1 MRLPCGCCE
10 GAEKLTPMTTANRPG
25 LPALSYRVGTHATFL
40 ETMLAR
46 LSSGD
51 YPALAGLKTREPSD
65 PSIALLDSWAVA
77 ADVLTFYQERIANEG
92 YLRTATERRSILELA
107 RLVGYTLRPG
117 VASTVYLAYTLDEDR
132 SVTPPKPTAVTIPA
146 GARAQSVPGPG
157 ELPQSFET
165 ADDLKARSEWNNLQ
179 PRMTRPQK
187 ITHTDALNRDILY
200 FDGIATNLKAN
211 DRLLLVFGPERL
223 QQVLRRIKEVLPEPE
238 AQRTEVSLQAV
249 PYLVAALVPL
259 LFKFAKALRAFSDDH
274 KLGSS
279 DSGLVALYQNAV
291 ELIIE
296 NIQLGNSPP
305 LTPEYFTHQ
314 RLYSLLRGDQE
325 TIDELTAFLPLDH
338 DDLLLRL
345 EGAAAPVSVGLPKT
359 NVTPVIVPLLAG
371 LVGLLKEDR
380 YASALLELLTHLAE
394 QLKPANSQDRLALGK
409 RLLPL
414 ETHLKNIKKNDI
426 SGWID
431 NQWNELMTMF
441 NREIGEGA
449 QESIKALITQFVNLL
464 SAPSL
469 RKALN
474 DLFDYLINPVAQGD
488 GKPVKLNKVGQV
500 VKNLKDRLRGITIAE
515 VAPTESPVQTTDLE
529 SLIAPLKLPPF
540 QQFANSQH
548 LPRNIAQ
555 TFHGGQD
562 AIPQLLV
569 NFVPELRHTLYQ
581 AWAKAEVETSEPELQ
596 AVYAMRLTV
605 SLFGYNAPRTP
616 IFDPKTG
623 KVTQMQE
630 WTPAPDEGPSV
641 LFLDNEYTGVVAD
654 GYVMVQKPKG
664 QMMARQVIAANSINR
679 SEYNLNGKSTLIR
692 LSEPWRLPLR
702 GSEGST
708 SFALIR
714 ASVAY
719 VQSDQLKL
727 AEEPITDDVCK
738 TDSIQMAS
746 LIDGL
751 QTGRWL
757 IVSGERTDIPGTSGV
772 NANELVMLAGVEQK
786 FDPTLPGDKTHTF
799 LRLAKPLAYCYKRDT
814 VTIYGNVVKAT
825 HGETRNE
832 VLGGG
837 DAAKALQQFT
847 LRQPPLTNVSAANPS
862 GIDSTLKVR
871 INDVLWHETDSLA
884 SLLPTDRKFIT
895 RTDDD
900 GKTTVIFGNG
910 DYGARLPT
918 GQENVKAVYRNGI
931 GKPGNVKADQ
941 ITLLA
946 TRPLGV
952 KAVTNPLRASG
963 GADKESRDQARG
975 NTPLAVIALD
985 RLVSTQDYADFA
997 RMFAGVG
1004 KASAARLS
1012 DGRRR
1017 LVHVTIAGA
1026 DDIPIEKSSDLYR
1039 NLTKA
1044 LHDFGDPYLPIQ
1056 VDVRELLALIVS
1068 ANVRVLPDYLW
1079 ESVEPKIRA
1088 ALLDEFGFQRR
1099 ELGQPVFLSEVVSA
1113 IQRVVGVA
1121 YVDVDVFNSI
1131 SEAELSNS
1139 QLLSDKLAALAA
1151 TKPDPYVTVRPAE
1164 TAALAE
1170 GKRHS
1175 TAVDGIYPAQL
1186 AFLTPD
1192 VPDTL
1197 ILNEV
1202 TR

>member
-1 MRLPCGCCE
+1 MPCGCCE

-25 LPALSYRVGTHATFL
+25 LPVLSYRVGTHGTFL

-46 LSSGD
+46 LSGGD

-65 PSIALLDSWAVA
+65 PSIALLDSWAVV

-107 RLVGYTLRPG
+107 RLIGYELRPG

-132 SVTPPKPTAVTIPA
+132 TATPPKPTAVTIPT

-165 ADDLKARSEWNNLQ
+165 AEDLKARSEWNNLQ
-179 PRMTRPQK
+179 PRTTQPQK
-187 ITHTDALNRDILY
+187 ITHANALNRDNLY

-238 AQRTEVSLQAV
+238 VQRTGVLLQTV
-249 PYLVAALVPL
+249 PYLVVAFVPL
-259 LFKFAKALRAFSDDH
+259 LLKFAKALRDFSDDP
-274 KLGSS
+274 KLNTSES
-279 DSGLVALYQNAV
+279 RLVALYQNTV

-296 NIQLGNSPP
+296 NIQLGNYPP
-305 LTPEYFTHQ
+305 VTPEYFTHQ
-314 RLYSLLRGDQE
+314 NLYSLLRGDQGA
-325 TIDELTAFLPLDH
+325 IDELIAFLPRDRA
-338 DDLLLRL
+338 DLLLRRD
-345 EGAAAPVSVGLPKT
+345 GAATSVSIGLPKT
-359 NVTPVIVPLLAG
+359 KVAPVIVPLLDG
-371 LVGLLKEDR
+371 LVKLLTDDAYR
-380 YASALLELLTHLAE
+380 SALLKLLIHLAV
-394 QLKPANSQDRLALGK
+394 QLKPTSLQDRLALGNQFIE
-409 RLLPL
+409 L
-414 ETHLKNIKKNDI
+414 EHYLVEEQVDDNEIPD
-426 SGWID
+426 WID
-431 NQWNELMTMF
+431 QQWRNLMEMLSSEPWTGTQKSV
-441 NREIGEGA
+441 ETLVA
-449 QESIKALITQFVNLL
+449 QLVSLL
-464 SAPSL
+464 DDPSL

-474 DLFDYLINPVAQGD
+474 DLFDYLIKPVAQRD
-488 GKPVKLNKVGQV
+488 GKLVKLKKVGLV
-500 VKNLKDRLRGITIAE
+500 VKNLQERLKRMPVAE
-515 VAPTESPVQTTDLE
+515 PAQTESPVRTVDMV
-529 SLIAPLKLPPF
+529 SLIAPLKLAPRP
-540 QQFANSQH
+540 QFANSQQ

-555 TFHGGQD
+555 TFHGGED
-562 AIPQLLV
+562 TIPQLLV

-581 AWAKAEVETSEPELQ
+581 AWAKAEVETGEPELQ

-679 SEYNLNGKSTLIR
+679 SEYNLNGKSTFIR
-692 LSEPWRLPLR
+692 LSEPWRLPPR

-772 NANELVMLAGVEQK
+772 NANELVMLTGVEQK
-786 FDPTLPGDKTHTF
+786 FDPSLPGDKTHTF

-837 DAAKALQQFT
+837 DAAKALQQFI
-847 LRQPPLTNVSAANPS
+847 LKQPPLTYVSASTVS
-862 GIDSTLKVR
+862 GAESTLVVR
-871 INDVLWHETDSLA
+871 VNDLKWHEAESLA
-884 SLLPTDRKFIT
+884 ALGPNDRSFIT

-910 DYGARLPT
+910 DRGARLPT

-963 GADKESRDQARG
+963 GADKENRDQARG
-975 NTPLAVIALD
+975 NAPLAVMALD

-1012 DGRRR
+1012 DGRRQ
-1017 LVHVTIAGA
+1017 LVHVTIAGV

-1044 LHDFGDPYLPIQ
+1044 IHDFGDPYLPIQ

-1088 ALLDEFGFQRR
+1088 VLLDEFGFQRR
-1099 ELGQPVFLSEVVSA
+1099 ELGQPVFLSEVISA
-1113 IQRVVGVA
+1113 IQRVAGVA
-1121 YVDVDVFNSI
+1121 YVDVDVLNSI

-1139 QLLSDKLAALAA
+1139 QLLSDKLAALAS
-1151 TKPDPYVTVRPAE
+1151 TKPDPYVTVRLAE
-1164 TAALAE
+1164 TVVQAE